1 MKNLLVSILVLILA
15 VGLYLTNPT
24 KEDFVDHLTNEI
36 ENDESPGLE
45 KLLESLLSRPIA
57 KLLAETT
64 EVKDYQLFSVYY
76 MELGGNEK
84 TYLGIFND
92 FYRLNGEEQ
101 W

>member
-1 MKNLLVSILVLILA
+1 MKNLIVSALILILV

-45 KLLESLLSRPIA
+45 QVLESLFSRPIA

-64 EVKDYQLFSVYY
+64 EVSDYQIFSVYH
-76 MELGGNEK
+76 MEIGGNEK

-92 FYRLNGEEQ
+92 FYKLTEKEE
-101 W
+101 

>member
-1 MKNLLVSILVLILA
+1 MKNLIVSGLVLILV

-45 KLLESLLSRPIA
+45 QLLESIFSRPIA
-57 KLLAETT
+57 KFLAETT
-64 EVKDYQLFSVYY
+64 EVRDYQLFSIYY
-76 MELGGNEK
+76 MEIGEDEK

-92 FYRLNGEEQ
+92 FYKLTDKEE
-101 W
+101 